1 MQCNYNVW
9 LKMARNEVGLQS
21 GIFSRTLQLHIAK
34 FDMIEVFKL
43 VHNYDSEAPLL
54 HRESKKHA
62 TLHA

>member
-1 MQCNYNVW
+1 
-9 LKMARNEVGLQS
+9 MARNEVGLQS